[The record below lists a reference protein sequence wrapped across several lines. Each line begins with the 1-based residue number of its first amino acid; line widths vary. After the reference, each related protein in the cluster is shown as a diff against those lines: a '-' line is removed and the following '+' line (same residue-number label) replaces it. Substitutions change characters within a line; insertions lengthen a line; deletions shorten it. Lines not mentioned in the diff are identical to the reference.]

1 MTSVVVN
8 GIVAEGPGSPSGAE
22 TARQPELVIGLLASP
37 GPASEL
43 TESLVGEIADRLAG
57 HLPGVRWR
65 VEIVSDR
72 LVEPPT
78 DLSALIAAGRR
89 MLLERG
95 WHLAVCVTDLPLQT
109 ARRPVIAHV
118 SATHGVAV
126 LSMPALGPVSVRK
139 RTAETI
145 VRLVGHILGDPAQAE
160 GAAERVPLA
169 EVVTRRMRELGGRT
183 ERGEHGVGFV
193 ARVITGNIWLL
204 LGMLRANRPWRL
216 ALRLMRALAVA
227 FAAGV
232 FALVTSDIWRLSHY
246 LGPLRLTVIALGS
259 VAGITVTIVVATG
272 LWERSPHPAAREQVA
287 LFNIVTAATA
297 GLGVAALY
305 LALFAIMLAA
315 ALLLV
320 PGNLLDLVL
329 RYPAGVVGQVRLA
342 WLATSIA
349 TLGGALGAALESGE
363 TVREAAYTYQP
374 DTQIDA
380 VAGPRLRA
388 AGSCGLSHRRAATAA
403 ASADDRG
410 PGSPRRRVPR
420 TRAGRGGRRAGG
432 RAAAA

>member
-1 MTSVVVN
+1 V
-8 GIVAEGPGSPSGAE
+8 
-22 TARQPELVIGLLASP
+22 R
-37 GPASEL
+37 
-43 TESLVGEIADRLAG
+43 
-57 HLPGVRWR
+57 LPGVRWR
-65 VEIVSDR
+65 IEFVSDR

-89 MLLERG
+89 MLLKRG
-95 WHLAVCVTDLPLQT
+95 WDLVVCVTDLPLQT

-145 VRLVGHILGDPAQAE
+145 VRLVGQILGDLALTAD
-160 GAAERVPLA
+160 AAGPVA
-169 EVVTRRMRELGGRT
+169 AAVTRRTRELGART

-232 FALVTSDIWRLSHY
+232 FALVTSDIWRLAYY
-246 LGPLRLTVIALGS
+246 LGPLRLTVICLGS
-259 VAGITVTIVVATG
+259 VAGIAVTIVVTTG

-287 LFNIVTAATA
+287 LFNIVTAATV
-297 GLGVAALY
+297 GIGVAALY
-305 LALFAIMLAA
+305 MALFIAMLAA

-320 PGNLLDLVL
+320 PGNLLSLVL
-329 RYPAGVVGQVRLA
+329 GHRAGVADQVSLA

-349 TLGGALGAALESGE
+349 TLGGALGAVLETRE

-374 DTQIDA
+374 DTQLHTLGD
-380 VAGPRLRA
+380 P
-388 AGSCGLSHRRAATAA
+388 
-403 ASADDRG
+403 
-410 PGSPRRRVPR
+410 P
-420 TRAGRGGRRAGG
+420 
-432 RAAAA
+432 

>member
-1 MTSVVVN
+1 MDTV
-8 GIVAEGPGSPSGAE
+8 ETGSASIPDIS
-22 TARQPELVIGLLASP
+22 QPEIVVGLLASP

-43 TESLVGEIADRLAG
+43 R
-57 HLPGVRWR
+57 
-65 VEIVSDR
+65 
-72 LVEPPT
+72 VEPPT
-78 DLSALIAAGRR
+78 ALSAIIAAGRR
-89 MLLERG
+89 MLLDRG

-216 ALRLMRALAVA
+216 ALRLMRALVVA

-246 LGPLRLTVIALGS
+246 LGSLRLTVICLGS

-287 LFNIVTAATA
+287 LFNIVTAATV
-297 GLGVAALY
+297 GLGVA
-305 LALFAIMLAA
+305 
-315 ALLLV
+315 
-320 PGNLLDLVL
+320 
-329 RYPAGVVGQVRLA
+329 
-342 WLATSIA
+342 
-349 TLGGALGAALESGE
+349 TLHLG
-363 TVREAAYTYQP
+363 
-374 DTQIDA
+374 
-380 VAGPRLRA
+380 
-388 AGSCGLSHRRAATAA
+388 
-403 ASADDRG
+403 DR
-410 PGSPRRRVPR
+410 
-420 TRAGRGGRRAGG
+420 
-432 RAAAA
+432 